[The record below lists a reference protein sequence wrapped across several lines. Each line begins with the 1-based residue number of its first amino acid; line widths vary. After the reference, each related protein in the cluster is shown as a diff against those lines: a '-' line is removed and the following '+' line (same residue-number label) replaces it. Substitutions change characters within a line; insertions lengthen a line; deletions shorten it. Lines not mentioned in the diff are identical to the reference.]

1 MPILPSTEKQGGP
14 DPKGDWQKKMARRRY
29 QKGSIRKRGK
39 RNPAWELQWW
49 EDYIKDDGSIG
60 RRRKSVT
67 LGLVSE
73 LTLRQARKLAEN
85 RLRDLNQGMVT
96 PQSTMKF
103 ADFVE
108 RHLIPLF
115 FPTLK
120 PSTRARYRQTLNTHL
135 LPAFA
140 DSRLCDI
147 GTVDLQRFVLQKM
160 ESGLGWESANHFR
173 NLMSKVFEMARTWN
187 YYSGS
192 NPASGVSLPEK
203 TAVRE
208 KYALQPE
215 QIPGLLALLREPA
228 RTMALL
234 GILTGMR
241 IGEILGLRR
250 KDVDFASGR
259 IWIEQALYRGALGSP
274 KTKGSKRIL
283 PLPKALVKPLVRTFE
298 RAERTGEDD
307 LVFQTRNGTPFSDT
321 NLLHRQLKPAAV
333 KLDMP
338 WLSWH
343 AFRRTHA
350 TLLQFVGASLRDAQ
364 AQLGHSKMSTTL
376 EIYTL
381 PTPAHLREAVENLS
395 QLVTN
400 GDEFSQIASDVQAV
414 THKIQ

>member
-1 MPILPSTEKQGGP
+1 MTILPPTEKQGGP
-14 DPKGDWQKKMARRRY
+14 DPKGDWQKQMARRRY

-49 EDYIKDDGSIG
+49 EDYITDDGSIG

-73 LTLRQARKLAEN
+73 LTQRQARKLAEN
-85 RLRDLNQGMVT
+85 RLRALNQGIVT

-103 ADFVE
+103 SDFVD

-135 LPAFA
+135 LPAFGH
-140 DSRLCDI
+140 SRLCEI

-173 NLMSKVFEMARTWN
+173 NLMSKVFEMARRWN

-208 KYALQPE
+208 KHALQPE
-215 QIPGLLALLREPA
+215 QIPHLLPLLREPV
-228 RTMALL
+228 RTMVLL

-250 KDVDFASGR
+250 RDVHFSSR
-259 IWIEQALYRGALGSP
+259 QIWIEQALYRGAFGSP

-283 PLPKALVKPLVRTFE
+283 PLAKDLVNPLVRTFE
-298 RAERTGEDD
+298 RAKRTEEDD

-321 NLLHRQLKPAAV
+321 NLLHRDLKPAGVA
-333 KLDMP
+333 LGMP

-343 AFRRTHA
+343 TLRRTHA
-350 TLLQFVGASLRDAQ
+350 TLLQVAGASLRDAQ

-400 GDEFSQIASDVQAV
+400 GDEFSPIADEVSTV
-414 THKIQ
+414 TH